1 MRRVTPYLM
10 LLPMMLLV
18 GLLLASLGDG
28 LLQSLGYFPPAGL
41 TSFTLDY
48 YRTVLQDPALHGS
61 VLYSLYLAFTSA
73 LLSTAGGVALSALL
87 VACKRPDSL
96 LLRLPITIPHTVAA
110 FLGMAL
116 LSQTGLFSR
125 LAALMGLVQAPDAF
139 PLLIQDPWGI
149 GVILTYTC
157 KQIPYVMSVVVLL
170 MRRVWG
176 SGAQA
181 ARTLGAGPVRAFFT
195 VTLPLSMPAI
205 STAFII
211 IFAYAFGAYEL
222 PFLLGA
228 TLPRAFPVQAY
239 MEFLSPDLSHRPF
252 AMVYNG
258 LMLAFGAG
266 FIALYLAAFKKLNRD
281 NQAVRP

>member
-10 LLPMMLLV
+10 LLPMLLLV

-48 YRTVLQDPALHGS
+48 YRAVLQDPALHGS

-110 FLGMAL
+110 FLGVAL

-125 LAALMGLVQAPDAF
+125 LAAQMGLVQAPDAF

-176 SGAQA
+176 NGAQA
-181 ARTLGAGPVRAFFT
+181 ARTLGRCP
-195 VTLPLSMPAI
+195 
-205 STAFII
+205 
-211 IFAYAFGAYEL
+211 
-222 PFLLGA
+222 
-228 TLPRAFPVQAY
+228 
-239 MEFLSPDLSHRPF
+239 
-252 AMVYNG
+252 
-258 LMLAFGAG
+258 
-266 FIALYLAAFKKLNRD
+266 
-281 NQAVRP
+281 

>member
-10 LLPMMLLV
+10 LLPMLLLV

-61 VLYSLYLAFTSA
+61 VLYSLYLAFNSA
-73 LLSTAGGVALSALL
+73 LLSTAGGVALSA
-87 VACKRPDSL
+87 L

-110 FLGMAL
+110 FLGVAL

-157 KQIPYVMSVVVLL
+157 KQIPYVMSVVILL

-239 MEFLSPDLSHRPF
+239 MEFLSPDLSHRPY

>member
-1 MRRVTPYLM
+1 
-10 LLPMMLLV
+10 
-18 GLLLASLGDG
+18 
-28 LLQSLGYFPPAGL
+28 
-41 TSFTLDY
+41 
-48 YRTVLQDPALHGS
+48 
-61 VLYSLYLAFTSA
+61 
-73 LLSTAGGVALSALL
+73 
-87 VACKRPDSL
+87 
-96 LLRLPITIPHTVAA
+96 
-110 FLGMAL
+110 
-116 LSQTGLFSR
+116 
-125 LAALMGLVQAPDAF
+125 
-139 PLLIQDPWGI
+139 
-149 GVILTYTC
+149 
-157 KQIPYVMSVVVLL
+157 
-170 MRRVWG
+170 
-176 SGAQA
+176 
-181 ARTLGAGPVRAFFT
+181 
-195 VTLPLSMPAI
+195 MPAI

>member
-1 MRRVTPYLM
+1 MKRLQPYLM
-10 LLPMMLLV
+10 LLPMLLLV
-18 GLLLASLGDG
+18 GLLLLSLGDG

-41 TSFTLDY
+41 TALTLDY
-48 YRTVLQDPALHGS
+48 YRAVLQDPALHGS
-61 VLYSLYLAFTSA
+61 VLYSLYLSLASA

-110 FLGMAL
+110 FLAVAL
-116 LSQTGLFSR
+116 LSQTGLLSR
-125 LAALMGLVQAPDAF
+125 LAALAGWVQAPEDF
-139 PLLIQDPWGI
+139 YLLIQDPWGV
-149 GVILTYTC
+149 GVILTYTF
-157 KQIPYVMSVVVLL
+157 KQIPYVMSVVILL
-170 MRRVWG
+170 MRRIWG

-195 VTLPLSMPAI
+195 VTLPMSMPAI

-211 IFAYAFGAYEL
+211 IFAYAFGTYEL

-239 MEFLSPDLSHRPF
+239 MEFLSPDLSRRPY

-258 LMLAFGAG
+258 LMLAFGAV
-266 FIALYLAAFKKLNRD
+266 FIALYLAAFKRLNRD

>member
-1 MRRVTPYLM
+1 MRRIQPYLL
-10 LLPMMLLV
+10 LLPMLLLV
-18 GLLLASLGDG
+18 GLLLTSLGDG

-41 TSFTLDY
+41 RTLTLAYD
-48 YRTVLQDPALHGS
+48 RAVRQDPALHGS
-61 VLYSLYLAFTSA
+61 VLYSLYISLVSA
-73 LLSTAGGVALSALL
+73 LVSTVGGVALSALM

-96 LLRLPITIPHTVAA
+96 LLRLPITIPHTVSA
-110 FLGMAL
+110 FMAVAL

-125 LAALMGLVQAPDAF
+125 LAALAGWVQAPEDF
-139 PLLIQDPWGI
+139 YLLIQDPWGI

-157 KQIPYVMSVVVLL
+157 KQIPYVMSVVILL
-170 MRRVWG
+170 MRQVWG
-176 SGAQA
+176 SSAQA

-195 VTLPLSMPAI
+195 VTLPMTMPAI

-239 MEFLSPDLSHRPF
+239 MEFLSPDLSQRPY
-252 AMVYNG
+252 AMVYNV
-258 LMLAFGAG
+258 LMLAFGAV

-281 NQAVRP
+281 NQAVRS

>member
-1 MRRVTPYLM
+1 M
-10 LLPMMLLV
+10 
-18 GLLLASLGDG
+18 
-28 LLQSLGYFPPAGL
+28 
-41 TSFTLDY
+41 DY

-157 KQIPYVMSVVVLL
+157 KQIPYVMSVVILL

-176 SGAQA
+176 SGA
-181 ARTLGAGPVRAFFT
+181 RRPYPGGGAGA
-195 VTLPLSMPAI
+195 
-205 STAFII
+205 
-211 IFAYAFGAYEL
+211 G
-222 PFLLGA
+222 LLYGDA
-228 TLPRAFPVQAY
+228 APEHARHL
-239 MEFLSPDLSHRPF
+239 H
-252 AMVYNG
+252 G
-258 LMLAFGAG
+258 LYHHFRLC
-266 FIALYLAAFKKLNRD
+266 LRSL
-281 NQAVRP
+281 